1 MCILLFLIWGYS
13 NVYIDTLYREELIK
27 EDLKN
32 NEDTIRIYV
41 LSERFLWNPN
51 PWGGEGYLA
60 DTLKAYYKIDPNKEI
75 EMIFEK

>member
-1 MCILLFLIWGYS
+1 MWGYS
-13 NVYIDTLYREELIK
+13 NVYLDTLYREQLIK

-32 NEDTIRIYV
+32 EKDPVRIYV

-60 DTLKAYYKIDPNKEI
+60 DTLKAYYGIKPETKIELKFDK
-75 EMIFEK
+75 